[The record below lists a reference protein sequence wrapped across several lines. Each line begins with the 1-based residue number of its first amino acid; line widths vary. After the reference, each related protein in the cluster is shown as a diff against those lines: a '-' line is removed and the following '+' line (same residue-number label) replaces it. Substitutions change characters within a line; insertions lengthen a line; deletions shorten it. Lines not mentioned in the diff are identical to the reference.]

1 MSGRGLGCGRGVQH
15 GWRLQPSNP
24 APIEAWPLLCGHGL
38 MHGGLDFQHGAG
50 PQAWGVASVV
60 GRELW
65 CQAWPRTLTICRT
78 SEETICM
85 QHMAVASAHTMVETT
100 LRAHTLKRRSW
111 EQRGEV
117 SVWPSGQQSPPQW
130 RGGASDTEMRRGT
143 QGSCCRQTGP

>member
-1 MSGRGLGCGRGVQH
+1 MWVWSSM
-15 GWRLQPSNP
+15 W
-24 APIEAWPLLCGHGL
+24 AWPHAWHLWQGQQGFAVVVVVTSSMEQGLRHGAWPRCCGHGL
-38 MHGGLDFQHGAG
+38 RDVA
-50 PQAWGVASVV
+50 VASVV
-60 GRELW
+60 GRDLW
-65 CQAWPRTLTICRT
+65 SQAWPRKLTICRT

-117 SVWPSGQQSPPQW
+117 SVWPSGQQSPP
-130 RGGASDTEMRRGT
+130 RSEKRRGT